1 MELPHMLQKV
11 FAIAK
16 RLLVGYGFLLSL
28 VLIGITL
35 AWPFVFVS
43 GMGLGLIPLGELPL
57 PRNVT
62 RIVSVLSVGITLVV
76 GLRWLC
82 FPSQRLDTW
91 LANLHSN
98 LLHSRKWLLLRFVGI
113 LVALPL
119 FGFILSPCA
128 IVWLGLE
135 EVSYRL
141 YQTSVLSGCSYRT
154 IAFVTGFVWLGIA
167 IGRLCPPGRAIRR
180 IVLRCQLIFID
191 WVLEPFHPQAARRER
206 EKLHQRSCQIDG

>member
-1 MELPHMLQKV
+1 MLQKV
-11 FAIAK
+11 FAIVK

-35 AWPFVFVS
+35 AWPFVFTS
-43 GMGLGLIPLGELPL
+43 GIGLGLIPLGELPL
-57 PRNVT
+57 PRD
-62 RIVSVLSVGITLVV
+62 IVQIILILSVGITLAV

-98 LLHSRKWLLLRFVGI
+98 LSHSRNWLLLRFVGI
-113 LVALPL
+113 LVAFPL
-119 FGFILSPCA
+119 FAFILSPCA

-141 YQTSVLSGCSYRT
+141 YKTSALSGCSYRT
-154 IAFVTGFVWLGIA
+154 IAFVTGFIWLGVVV
-167 IGRLCPPGRAIRR
+167 GRLCPPAGAIRR
-180 IVLRCQLIFID
+180 IVLRCQTIFID
-191 WVLEPFHPQAARRER
+191 WVLEPIHPQAARRER
-206 EKLHQRSCQIDG
+206 EKLHQRSCQIDS